1 MPELPNPALGAWTA
15 LNSIVAVEELSR
27 QGFDY
32 VCVDGQHGLLDYGEI
47 RDALIAI
54 TAAGA
59 AAGAGVAA
67 GGPVPLVRVSENNAA
82 EIGRMLD
89 AGAQGVIVPL
99 IESAA
104 DAEAAARAVR
114 YPVSGGARSWG
125 PFRHGAHFAG
135 SPAETDAGVTLLV
148 MIETVGALEDVEAIL
163 EVPGVDGVYVGPYD
177 LSLAL
182 GARVPFEDAILPRLD
197 EALARVRRAARDRGK
212 IAGVHCAD
220 GRQARARIEQGFTMA
235 TAATDISVLCSGM
248 RAQLEAARG

>member
-1 MPELPNPALGAWTA
+1 MTALPNPSFGAWAT
-15 LNSIVAVEELSR
+15 LGSTIAVEQLAR

-54 TAAGA
+54 TAAG
-59 AAGAGVAA
+59 
-67 GGPVPLVRVSENNAA
+67 GPVPFVRVSENNAA

-89 AGAQGVIVPL
+89 AGAQGIIVPL
-99 IESAA
+99 IESVA
-104 DAEAAARAVR
+104 DAEAAARAMR
-114 YPVSGGARSWG
+114 YPVSGGGRSWG
-125 PFRHGAHFAG
+125 PFRDGAHFAG

-148 MIETVGALEDVEAIL
+148 MIETVGALDDVEAIL
-163 EVPGVDGVYVGPYD
+163 DVPGVDGAYVGPYD

-197 EALARVRRAARDRGK
+197 AALDRVREAALERGK
-212 IAGVHCAD
+212 IVGIHCAD
-220 GRQARARIEQGFTMA
+220 GAQAGARVEQGFTLA
-235 TAATDISVLCSGM
+235 TAATDVSVLCAGM